1 MNKILYLKKHKN
13 KIIFAVTVIILLVFY
28 FFSGDDNFNQRMTE
42 PSQTGETV
50 VYENTKITENEEII
64 KQVCKDEPVKTNLPI
79 KKDDYTNENVE
90 EVNVEPEAT
99 VTEIE
104 YLIDDIINDD
114 NSKETNY
121 DSTET
126 LNIINGNEETDS
138 VQDKDIQL
146 SCTMSV
152 RCDGV
157 FKNLEK
163 LDKAKAELI
172 PENGVIYAEQT
183 VIFEEGESVF
193 DVLLREL
200 KENKIHLE
208 FMITPIYNSAYIEG
222 IGNLY
227 EFDCGDLSGWVY
239 KVNGS
244 YADVGCSDYIL
255 NDGDKIEWVY
265 VCDFN
270 ERIAD

>member
-13 KIIFAVTVIILLVFY
+13 KIILVLTVIILLVFA
-28 FFSGDDNFNQRMTE
+28 FFLGDDSFKQRMTA
-42 PSQTGETV
+42 PPQTGETV
-50 VYENTKITENEEII
+50 VYENTKISENEEII
-64 KQVCKDEPVKTNLPI
+64 NEVSKDDPVKTNSPI
-79 KKDDYTNENVE
+79 EKDDYTKE
-90 EVNVEPEAT
+90 NVEPERT

-104 YLIDDIINDD
+104 YLIDDITNDD
-114 NSKETNY
+114 NSKETNS

-126 LNIINGNEETDS
+126 LNIINENEEPDY
-138 VQDKDIQL
+138 VKDEDIQL

-163 LDKAKAELI
+163 LEKAKAELI

-183 VIFEEGESVF
+183 VAFEDGESVF

-244 YADVGCSDYIL
+244 FADVGCSDYIL
-255 NDGDKIEWVY
+255 NDGDKIEWIY
-265 VCDFN
+265 VCDFD
-270 ERIAD
+270 ERIAY